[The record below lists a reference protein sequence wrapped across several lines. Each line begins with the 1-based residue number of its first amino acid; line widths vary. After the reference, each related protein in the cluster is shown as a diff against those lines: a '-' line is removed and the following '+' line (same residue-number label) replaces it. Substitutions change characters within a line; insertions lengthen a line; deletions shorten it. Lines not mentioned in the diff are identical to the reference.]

1 MIATASGMRGIKARY
16 MCSIVAQSYMQ
27 QADSKRLR
35 LEYLVKQAQ
44 LLKKMK
50 QLAHLRELKS
60 KSDMYSQKGG
70 VLFAM
75 RM

>member
-1 MIATASGMRGIKARY
+1 MRGIKARY

-44 LLKKMK
+44 LLKMK